1 MGISIPINN
10 MSIMRVKINAG
21 WEDTDSVTRRIKE
34 QFLTKDISNDI
45 IFVNDDSYDIIA
57 FNNYVNEEV
66 NKGAKSCI
74 FFHEPT
80 WSGNHQR
87 TFNGVDDLVI
97 FGYSKDKYNINNNV
111 FVESPAKMFYGGRG
125 PWTEGHSFWTYENII
140 NNPFN
145 KTKNISSVVSPL
157 GSDGNYGPDGCLYK
171 ERSTL
176 ISELIKEIEFIDF
189 YGWGTEKSNLKG
201 HIGEKKDGLI
211 DYKFS
216 LCIENS
222 HEKNY
227 ITEKFFDCILT
238 NTIPI
243 YYGCSNI
250 KDLIPENCYILID
263 DIENINS
270 VKELLIDINNNCDE
284 IYQNM
289 LPNLLNFKTRYFE
302 DFNPLKDIIKL
313 LKNG

>member
-1 MGISIPINN
+1 MVPVGEVHDCIYTAHQSD
-10 MSIMRVKINAG
+10 KF
-21 WEDTDSVTRRIKE
+21 WEGEVPGEVDIGMCTGAHFRIK
-34 QFLTKDISNDI
+34 
-45 IFVNDDSYDIIA
+45 A
-57 FNNYVNEEV
+57 FRIPGDV
-66 NKGAKSCI
+66 
-74 FFHEPT
+74 
-80 WSGNHQR
+80 
-87 TFNGVDDLVI
+87 
-97 FGYSKDKYNINNNV
+97 
-111 FVESPAKMFYGGRG
+111 
-125 PWTEGHSFWTYENII
+125 
-140 NNPFN
+140 
-145 KTKNISSVVSPL
+145 
-157 GSDGNYGPDGCLYK
+157 
-171 ERSTL
+171 
-176 ISELIKEIEFIDF
+176 
-189 YGWGTEKSNLKG
+189 KG

-289 LPNLLNFKTRYFE
+289 LPNLLNFKNRYFE